1 MAAPT
6 LEMEPVEPQSL
17 KKLSLKSLKRA
28 LDLFSP
34 IHGQFA
40 APDPERQAN
49 SGAADT
55 GNQGSVP
62 SNALALTA
70 VNGAGPADSRDSQK
84 GGAQNALVVGPSLQP
99 KGQNDVGTSGKSSA
113 ITSASAPF
121 SERCELSKS
130 KDSLGPVENTSVNK
144 DPARKDTDKN
154 IHDCSDRS
162 RYYSKA
168 DNLVGVKDIWN
179 FIFDDTFLADNL
191 CYSRKDPKQ
200 MATSRVA
207 SSMEEL
213 QGESLFLYVMVVD
226 RNVIS
231 GHLGWVR
238 SVAFD
243 PSNNWFCTGSADRT
257 IKIWDVASGRL
268 KLTLTGHI
276 EQIRGLAVS
285 SKHTY
290 MFSAGDDKQVKCWDL
305 EQNKVIRS
313 YHGHLSG
320 VYCLALHPTIDI
332 LLTGGRD
339 SVCRVWDIRTKMQIF
354 ALSGHDNTVC
364 SVFTRPTDPQIVT
377 GSHDT
382 TIKFWDLRYGKTMST
397 LTHHKKSVRAMAPH
411 PKEHSFASASA
422 DNIKKFSLPK
432 GEFLHN
438 MLSSQQKTII
448 NTMAVNEDGVMAT
461 GGDNGS
467 LWFWDWRSGH
477 NFQQAQ
483 TIVQPGSLDSEAGIY
498 ALAYDVTGTRLISCE
513 ADKTIKMWKED
524 ETATEQTH
532 PLNFK
537 PPKDIRRF

>member
-1 MAAPT
+1 MPGPP

-34 IHGQFA
+34 SHGQFA
-40 APDPERQAN
+40 APDSERFHLYLHFCFSMECTKKIRLSHKINVEYNGIKTAPGQPLKQVN
-49 SGAADT
+49 SSVADDKCR
-55 GNQGSVP
+55 GSAP
-62 SNALALTA
+62 SNALALT
-70 VNGAGPADSRDSQK
+70 DSCDSQK
-84 GGAQNALVVGPSLQP
+84 EGTQNALLVGPSLQP
-99 KGQNDVGTSGKSSA
+99 KTQNNVGTSGKGTA
-113 ITSASAPF
+113 MVSASAPF
-121 SERCELSKS
+121 SERLTTSAIIERIPSKWPR
-130 KDSLGPVENTSVNK
+130 PVWHR
-144 DPARKDTDKN
+144 PWKN
-154 IHDCSDRS
+154 YR
-162 RYYSKA
+162 
-168 DNLVGVKDIWN
+168 
-179 FIFDDTFLADNL
+179 
-191 CYSRKDPKQ
+191 
-200 MATSRVA
+200 
-207 SSMEEL
+207 
-213 QGESLFLYVMVVD
+213 
-226 RNVIS
+226 VIS

-276 EQIRGLAVS
+276 EQIRGY

-313 YHGHLSG
+313 YHGYLSG

-339 SVCRVWDIRTKMQIF
+339 SVCRVWDIRAKMQIF

-364 SVFTRPTDPQIVT
+364 SVFTRPTDPEVVT

-397 LTHHKKSVRAMAPH
+397 LTHHKK
-411 PKEHSFASASA
+411 HSFASASA
-422 DNIKKFSLPK
+422 DNIKKFSLSK

-438 MLSSQQKTII
+438 MLSQQKTII

-477 NFQQAQ
+477 NFQQAH

-498 ALAYDVTGTRLISCE
+498 ALSYDVTGTRLVSCE

>member
-1 MAAPT
+1 MPGPP

-34 IHGQFA
+34 SHGQFA
-40 APDPERQAN
+40 APDSESGIKTAPGQPLKHVN
-49 SGAADT
+49 SSVADDKCR
-55 GNQGSVP
+55 GSAP
-62 SNALALTA
+62 SNALALT
-70 VNGAGPADSRDSQK
+70 GPADSCDSQK
-84 GGAQNALVVGPSLQP
+84 EGTQNALLVGPSLQP
-99 KGQNDVGTSGKSSA
+99 KTQNNVGTSGKGTA
-113 ITSASAPF
+113 MVSASAPF
-121 SERCELSKS
+121 SERLTTSAIIERIPSKWPR
-130 KDSLGPVENTSVNK
+130 PVWHRPWKNYRVRNSITLKVDEMSV
-144 DPARKDTDKN
+144 
-154 IHDCSDRS
+154 I
-162 RYYSKA
+162 
-168 DNLVGVKDIWN
+168 
-179 FIFDDTFLADNL
+179 
-191 CYSRKDPKQ
+191 
-200 MATSRVA
+200 
-207 SSMEEL
+207 
-213 QGESLFLYVMVVD
+213 VVCD
-226 RNVIS
+226 FMVIS

-276 EQIRGLAVS
+276 EQIRGY

-364 SVFTRPTDPQIVT
+364 SVFTRPTDPQVVT

-477 NFQQAQ
+477 NFQQAH

-498 ALAYDVTGTRLISCE
+498 ALSYDVTGTRLVSCE